1 MSTDKVSIVP
11 VKLESTSTSSTY
23 AGRTPAKPICV
34 IQANH
39 MKVSFYPDVKNYV
52 IQTVIRELRQHD
64 S

>member
-11 VKLESTSTSSTY
+11 VKLETTSNTTTS
-23 AGRTPAKPICV
+23 AGRGPAKPICV

-39 MKVSFYPDVKNYV
+39 LKISFFPDVKNYV
-52 IQTVIRELRQHD
+52 IQTVIRELRNYD